1 MLLCYITD
9 RRGFAGDD
17 AEQRTALLRRIAEA
31 ARVGVDYIQ
40 LREKDLQAAQLELL
54 AREAIHLLRENSA
67 TTKLLINTHADIAL
81 AVGADSKR
89 DISMSI
95 DKQFGRRRIL
105 AKQVYRFACEEFQ
118 LRGLQVF
125 FAQLDVVNSDA
136 GCLGDA
142 AEQCSTLFGI

>member
-1 MLLCYITD
+1 M
-9 RRGFAGDD
+9 
-17 AEQRTALLRRIAEA
+17 
-31 ARVGVDYIQ
+31 
-40 LREKDLQAAQLELL
+40 
-54 AREAIHLLRENSA
+54 
-67 TTKLLINTHADIAL
+67 NT
-81 AVGADSKR
+81 VGADSKR

-142 AEQCSTLFGI
+142 AEQCSTLFGIVSSEASAISDVAQQHRESIVVGRRYRVVRLLQSHRRWVEHAFTGCGKSPECACSAG

>member
-1 MLLCYITD
+1 M
-9 RRGFAGDD
+9 
-17 AEQRTALLRRIAEA
+17 
-31 ARVGVDYIQ
+31 
-40 LREKDLQAAQLELL
+40 
-54 AREAIHLLRENSA
+54 
-67 TTKLLINTHADIAL
+67 NT
-81 AVGADSKR
+81 VGADSKR

-118 LRGLQVF
+118 LSGFQVF

-142 AEQCSTLFGI
+142 AEQCGTLFGIVSSEASAISDVAEQHRESIVADGDIKLFGYCNRTDDGWSTPSQAAEKVRNVPAARAG